1 MNIIPLFTTLIKN
14 FKANIHRTTTV
25 IRITN
30 DMTISTYFL
39 STLWTCIM
47 GLGFALVVG
56 SIGTVVLCAAVLS
69 YEYLFFRLRFKSV
82 LPSATWQQYL
92 EYRENPENYAIETR
106 GGTIRVVEMLNAL
119 EEAQAK
125 INPLLG
131 FIQSYCFRKPGLYK
145 VNLSKWS
152 DVINSLN
159 KLGLIKWFALPAKS
173 IGYISLDAFLFAVFQ
188 ASNFITF
195 RLPVIGSVEI
205 LMYELSRSKLLFN
218 LVALLS
224 VVTFVSLFVGSALSG
239 LILTRLGFVGLGTR
253 FGGYASSFS
262 VASITALS
270 VFVGGQFAPPYCRS
284 YAEYL
289 KEVEMVNGQIQIPG
303 AELDN
308 YDVLLYV
315 PSKEIEFVDIPVD
328 PSGIDIPTLGSLEKL
343 EKPDVHPNLRRRG
356 QTKQTKYFR
365 EIQEVFEDSD
375 VNPLSCPSD
384 APIIERMKQSV
395 KTIENEFPLE

>member
-1 MNIIPLFTTLIKN
+1 MKIITFVIKIIET
-14 FKANIHRTTTV
+14 FKANINRTTTV
-25 IRITN
+25 IRIRN
-30 DMTISTYFL
+30 GLTISTYFL

-56 SIGTVVLCAAVLS
+56 SIGAVVLCAALLS
-69 YEYLFFRLRFKSV
+69 YEYWFYRLRFKSV
-82 LPSATWQQYL
+82 LPSATWQDYL
-92 EYRENPENYAIETR
+92 NYRKSPDTYAIQTR
-106 GGTIRVVEMLNAL
+106 GGTIRVVEMLDAL
-119 EEAQAK
+119 EEAQAQ

-152 DVINSLN
+152 DVINSLD
-159 KLGLIKWFALPAKS
+159 KLGLIKWIVLPAKS
-173 IGYISLDAFLFAVFQ
+173 IGYISIEAFLLAVFQ

-205 LMYELSRSKLLFN
+205 LMYELSRTKLVFN
-218 LVALLS
+218 LFALLS
-224 VVTFVSLFVGSALSG
+224 VVTFASLFVGSALSR

-253 FGGYASSFS
+253 VGGYASSFS

-270 VFVGGQFAPPYCRS
+270 AFFVGQFAPPHCTS

-289 KEVEMVNGQIQIPG
+289 KEVEMVNGQIPIPG

-315 PSKEIEFVDIPVD
+315 PTKEIEFVDIPVD

-356 QTKQTKYFR
+356 QTKYFR
-365 EIQEVFEDSD
+365 EIQEVFEDAD

-384 APIIERMKQSV
+384 APIIERMKQTV